1 MHILNYSAN
10 IILTKLSKA
19 VEVILESNSITLLS
33 LFILI
38 VGKDSILYWF
48 IIEDTFV
55 SSSSVQSTFTHF
67 TLYPLTMRPEF

>member
-55 SSSSVQSTFTHF
+55 SSSSSDQH
-67 TLYPLTMRPEF
+67 LHNLLCIH